1 MRINQNV
8 IGNKLER
15 SQIEALRVSSNRPKV
30 SHSEKTVENAKNSP
44 LGKLLENIATIP
56 AIREEK
62 VQQLRA
68 SIKDGSY
75 NFDKHLDEA
84 VDKVLEE
91 MIL

>member
-1 MRINQNV
+1 MRINENI
-8 IGNKLER
+8 IGNKVDR
-15 SQIEALRVSSNRPKV
+15 SQVEFLRKSSNREKV
-30 SHSEKTVENAKNSP
+30 GYSEETVEKAKSSS
-44 LGKLLENIATIP
+44 LGKLLESIATIP

-84 VDKVLEE
+84 VDKVIEE
-91 MIL
+91 MIF